1 MSSTQIGIV
10 LKGLFGVN
18 EYLFPIKGE
27 IISTEKVS
35 PVDTLI
41 HICLCGLEE
50 EAGNEE
56 LQAQR
61 DGWME

>member
-1 MSSTQIGIV
+1 MAITEGKIV
-10 LKGLFGVN
+10 IWRKWL
-18 EYLFPIKGE
+18 YLFPVKGE
-27 IISTEKVS
+27 IISIEKVP

-41 HICLCGLEE
+41 HICHCGLEE

-56 LQAQR
+56 LQAQT